1 MFALRNN
8 QLARARAGSIAQEIS
23 SGIALIH
30 PPAVPCLPMLLLLCF
45 NVASAELSRAMKLTS
60 SHGKY
65 SARRVRGA
73 REAGILT

>member
-30 PPAVPCLPMLLLLCF
+30 PPAVPCLPMLLRF

-60 SHGKY
+60 SRGKY
-65 SARRVRGA
+65 SARRARNA